1 MRTID
6 VAPLPLSEL
15 ESHLDEVAAH
25 RLRDGVA
32 AAQALLEGRVLWT
45 VTPTDQAGA
54 GPVETVAP
62 LVGYARGL
70 GVDARWLCLDAPAEF
85 AALSGRLHSWI
96 HGDIGDRGR
105 LGDKERDLYEHTL
118 ASNAENVAGDIR
130 EGDIV
135 ILHDPAT
142 AGLARALKAAGAVVI
157 WRCHAGADL
166 ATASPEGVEDAQRA
180 WAFLD
185 RYLEDADYVIVSC
198 EEYRPPFTEPEGC
211 AVIPPSINPDSPKNR
226 VLDMDEAWSI
236 ARLAGIFDGAPPFD
250 AFPFIRGDGRT
261 AALRATAAEGCQGGV
276 MRVGGPVPLGAR
288 TITQVS
294 RWDRLKGMKE
304 LAIAFAE
311 NLGALPEDAHLLLV
325 GPCPEENTTAA
336 RVLDEVVD
344 AVELLPAAARSRIHV
359 AAVPAQDREINALVV
374 NAAQRVSSVVT
385 QRSIVEAFG
394 LTVAEAMWKKAPVVA
409 SGVGGIRTQ
418 VTDGVDGVLVDPHDG
433 AAWAQAVADL
443 LLFPERAAEM
453 GATAHESV
461 RRSFLPDRH
470 LLEVLDAL
478 AAALE
483 RS

>member
-142 AGLARALKAAGAVVI
+142 AGLASRRRAPSSSGAAT
-157 WRCHAGADL
+157 R
-166 ATASPEGVEDAQRA
+166 
-180 WAFLD
+180 
-185 RYLEDADYVIVSC
+185 
-198 EEYRPPFTEPEGC
+198 
-211 AVIPPSINPDSPKNR
+211 
-226 VLDMDEAWSI
+226 
-236 ARLAGIFDGAPPFD
+236 
-250 AFPFIRGDGRT
+250 
-261 AALRATAAEGCQGGV
+261 
-276 MRVGGPVPLGAR
+276 AR
-288 TITQVS
+288 TWPPRAPRES
-294 RWDRLKGMKE
+294 RTPSAR
-304 LAIAFAE
+304 
-311 NLGALPEDAHLLLV
+311 
-325 GPCPEENTTAA
+325 GPSSTATWRTRTT
-336 RVLDEVVD
+336 
-344 AVELLPAAARSRIHV
+344 
-359 AAVPAQDREINALVV
+359 
-374 NAAQRVSSVVT
+374 
-385 QRSIVEAFG
+385 
-394 LTVAEAMWKKAPVVA
+394 
-409 SGVGGIRTQ
+409 
-418 VTDGVDGVLVDPHDG
+418 
-433 AAWAQAVADL
+433 
-443 LLFPERAAEM
+443 
-453 GATAHESV
+453 
-461 RRSFLPDRH
+461 
-470 LLEVLDAL
+470 
-478 AAALE
+478 
-483 RS
+483 

>member
-1 MRTID
+1 MRPID
-6 VAPLPLSEL
+6 VAPLSLSAVEP
-15 ESHLDEVAAH
+15 HLDEVAAH

-85 AALSGRLHSWI
+85 TALSGRLHSWI

-118 ASNAENVAGDIR
+118 ASNAENVAGDIC

-142 AGLARALKAAGAVVI
+142 AGLARPLKAAGAVVV

-198 EEYRPPFTEPEGC
+198 EEYRPPFTEPEAC

-236 ARLAGIFDGAPPFD
+236 ARLAGIFDGEPPFD
-250 AFPFIRGDGRT
+250 AFPFIRGDGR
-261 AALRATAAEGCQGGV
+261 ADALRSAAAEGGV
-276 MRVGGPVPLGAR
+276 MRAGGPVPLGAR

-294 RWDRLKGMKE
+294 RWDRLKGMRE

-311 NLGALPEDAHLLLV
+311 NLGTLPDDARLLLV
-325 GPCPEENTTAA
+325 GPRPGSGTAA
-336 RVLDEVVD
+336 ALVLDEVVE
-344 AVELLPAAARSRIHV
+344 AVDLLPAAARSRIHI
-359 AAVPAQDREINALVV
+359 AAVPAQDREVNALVV
-374 NAAQRVSSVVT
+374 NAVQRVSSVVS

-394 LTVAEAMWKKAPVVA
+394 LTVAEAMWKKTPVVA

-470 LLEVLDAL
+470 LLQVLDAL